1 MGGGASTEAAGRPR
15 ALALPVG
22 PRLQGT
28 SQHLRPCH
36 LGALSV
42 SHFQRLRHR
51 GSCRLEREE
60 MRKPVDR
67 ARLGTEPQPLK
78 QKQMEQEKEQEKEK
92 TPQLL
97 VRQASWMMGTKMVPV
112 AMARRMSRSLRS

>member
-1 MGGGASTEAAGRPR
+1 
-15 ALALPVG
+15 
-22 PRLQGT
+22 
-28 SQHLRPCH
+28 
-36 LGALSV
+36 
-42 SHFQRLRHR
+42 
-51 GSCRLEREE
+51 

-67 ARLGTEPQPLK
+67 VRLGAEPQPQR

-97 VRQASWMMGTKMVPV
+97 VLQASWMMGTKMAPV

>member
-1 MGGGASTEAAGRPR
+1 
-15 ALALPVG
+15 
-22 PRLQGT
+22 
-28 SQHLRPCH
+28 
-36 LGALSV
+36 
-42 SHFQRLRHR
+42 
-51 GSCRLEREE
+51 

-67 ARLGTEPQPLK
+67 ARLGAEPQPQK
-78 QKQMEQEKEQEKEK
+78 QKQMEQEKEK